1 MPFISISK
9 SNRRNFLRTAIA
21 GVSVLAAPHLSYG
34 QNAKSARWAF
44 LSDTHVPR
52 DPSNEYR
59 GFHPFENMKKTAV
72 EIASAQPEGALITGD
87 LARLEGFTGDY
98 ASLKSLS
105 SPIFENM
112 PVCMALGNHDNRS
125 NFLNAFQ
132 TNPGKQNVSGKHVS
146 VIEAGPVRLIV
157 LDSLLSTN
165 ITPGQLGKNQ
175 REWLR
180 VFLREAQPKPTLLF
194 FHHTMTDDD
203 GALVDIE
210 RLFPII
216 VPSNQ
221 VKAIVYGHSHV
232 YDFQE
237 KMGIQ
242 LINIPAVGYNFN
254 DRDPVGWIEAELTAQ
269 DGRFTLHAIGGNQEN
284 DGKTTMVKWRT

>member
-1 MPFISISK
+1 MPFVLTSQ
-9 SNRRNFLRTAIA
+9 SNRRNFLRTAIIGA
-21 GVSVLAAPHLSYG
+21 GALAAPHFSFG
-34 QNAKSARWAF
+34 QDAKSARWAF

-59 GFHPFENMKKTAV
+59 GFHPFDNMKKTTAD
-72 EIASAQPEGALITGD
+72 IASAQPEGAIITGD
-87 LARLEGFTGDY
+87 LARLEGFNGDY
-98 ASLKSLS
+98 ASLKTVCD
-105 SPIFENM
+105 PILQTM

-125 NFLNAFQ
+125 NFLNAFHDH
-132 TNPGKQNVSGKHVS
+132 PGKQNVSGKHVS
-146 VIEAGPVRLIV
+146 VIEAGPVRFIV

-180 VFLREAQPKPTLLF
+180 AFLKEAQPKPTLLF
-194 FHHTMTDDD
+194 FHHTMTDAD
-203 GALVDIE
+203 GSLVDVE

-216 VPSNQ
+216 VPSDQ

-242 LINIPAVGYNFN
+242 LINIPAVGYNFS
-254 DRDPVGWIEAELTAQ
+254 DQDPVGWIEAELTAQ
-269 DGRFTLHAIGGNQEN
+269 DGRFTLHTIGGNQDN
-284 DGKTTMVKWRT
+284 NGQTTTVKWRV